1 METLER
7 GKERLKQLSY
17 TWKASDEALLSQC
30 YAKAASYVKNEC
42 NTEEVP
48 EGLLYV
54 MIDIAVG
61 EFLKAKK
68 TFSPE
73 DLSGLD
79 FSAAVTQI
87 KEGDTDVSFSEGKST
102 EQRLDEFIS
111 YLLSYGTPQ
120 FSCYRRLRW

>member
-17 TWKASDEALLSQC
+17 TWKASDEALLSHC
-30 YAKAASYVKNEC
+30 YEKAASYVKNEC

-48 EGLLYV
+48 EGLLSV
-54 MIDIAVG
+54 TIDIAVG

-79 FSAAVTQI
+79 FSAMVTQI

>member
-17 TWKASDEALLSQC
+17 TWKASDEALLSHC
-30 YAKAASYVKNEC
+30 CEKAASYVKNEC

-48 EGLLYV
+48 EGLLSV
-54 MIDIAVG
+54 TIDIAVG
-61 EFLKAKK
+61 EFLKTKK
-68 TFSPE
+68 TFSPN

-79 FSAAVTQI
+79 FSAVVTQI

>member
-17 TWKASDEALLSQC
+17 TWKAPDEALLSQC
-30 YAKAASYVKNEC
+30 CEKAASYVKNEC

-48 EGLLYV
+48 EGLLCV

-61 EFLKAKK
+61 EFLKVKK

-79 FSAAVTQI
+79 FSAVVTQI

>member
-1 METLER
+1 
-7 GKERLKQLSY
+7 
-17 TWKASDEALLSQC
+17 
-30 YAKAASYVKNEC
+30 
-42 NTEEVP
+42 
-48 EGLLYV
+48 

-79 FSAAVTQI
+79 FSAMVTQI